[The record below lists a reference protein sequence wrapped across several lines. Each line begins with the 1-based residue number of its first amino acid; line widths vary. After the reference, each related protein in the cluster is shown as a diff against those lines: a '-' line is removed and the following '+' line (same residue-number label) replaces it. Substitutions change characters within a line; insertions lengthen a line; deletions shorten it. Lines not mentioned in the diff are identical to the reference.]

1 MSVINDDLLKHQQ
14 QLNEHINDV
23 FRKRGVLTSGRITK
37 APVMMDRTMLIPNNQ
52 RRKMK

>member
-1 MSVINDDLLKHQQ
+1 MNDDLLK
-14 QLNEHINDV
+14 DGV